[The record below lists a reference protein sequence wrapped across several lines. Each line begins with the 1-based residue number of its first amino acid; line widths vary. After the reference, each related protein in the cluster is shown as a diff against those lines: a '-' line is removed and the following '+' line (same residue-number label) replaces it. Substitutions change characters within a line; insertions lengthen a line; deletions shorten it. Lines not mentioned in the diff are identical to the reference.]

1 MKTKKIVMTL
11 CFLGYFIMI
20 LLLQFDIKLIE
31 STNSEVGLYFINKIF
46 YIGEINDFWDKVA
59 DVFLFIGIVIILTF
73 IVLGLVQLI
82 KRKKLSLINKDI
94 IWFGIIIVFIAFVWI
109 LFDKLFVINYRP
121 VLVDDELESSFPS
134 THILIIAFTYL
145 SFAKMLLKRFN
156 NPNSKIII
164 YGLVSLLII
173 MAVVVRILSG
183 LHWFTDILAGLL
195 FSVGCFLA
203 YDILITKE

>member
-59 DVFLFIGIVIILTF
+59 DVFLFIGIGIILTF

>member
-20 LLLQFDIKLIE
+20 LLLQFDVKLIE
-31 STNSEVGLYFINKIF
+31 STNSDVGLYFINKIF

-59 DVFLFIGIVIILTF
+59 DVFLFIGIGIILTF

-94 IWFGIIIVFIAFVWI
+94 IWFGIIIIFIAFVWI

>member
-20 LLLQFDIKLIE
+20 LLLQFDVKLIE
-31 STNSEVGLYFINKIF
+31 STNSDVGLYFINKIF

-59 DVFLFIGIVIILTF
+59 DVFLFIGIGIILTF

>member
-11 CFLGYFIMI
+11 CFLGYFFII
-20 LLLQFDIKLIE
+20 LLLQLDVKLIE
-31 STNSEVGLYFINKIF
+31 ATNTEVGLYFINKIF
-46 YIGEINDFWDKVA
+46 YIGEINVFWDKVA
-59 DVFLFIGIVIILTF
+59 DVFLLIGICIILTF
-73 IVLGLVQLI
+73 IVLGVIQLI
-82 KRKKLSLINKDI
+82 KKKKLSLVNKDI
-94 IWFGIIIVFIAFVWI
+94 IWFGVFIVLIAFVWI
-109 LFDKLFVINYRP
+109 LFDKFLVINYRP
-121 VLVDDELESSFPS
+121 VLVDGDLESSFPS

-145 SFAKMLLKRFN
+145 AFGKMLLKRLN

-183 LHWFTDILAGLL
+183 LHWFTDILAGLI

-203 YDILITKE
+203 YDILLTKE